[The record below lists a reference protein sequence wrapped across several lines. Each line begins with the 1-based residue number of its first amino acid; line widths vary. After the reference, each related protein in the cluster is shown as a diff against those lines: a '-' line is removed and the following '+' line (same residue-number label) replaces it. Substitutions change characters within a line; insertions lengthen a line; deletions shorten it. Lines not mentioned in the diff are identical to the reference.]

1 MQPIE
6 QSCFWLATR
15 NKLCAASEP
24 IRTELSA
31 SHRAHIVIVGAGF
44 TGLWTAYFL
53 KELQPDLEIVVV
65 EQGAT
70 GYGASG
76 RNAGMISNCIDHS
89 HHLAIAHFGLEEARR
104 LAAVGLANIKELSE
118 FAQDCDLELNGQLA
132 VALTEAHLA
141 ALPGLLKAAEM
152 VEISGYEL
160 LDGAAVQK
168 RLASPLY
175 LGGAFLPGG
184 GIINPIKLVD
194 RLAGWLKARGVTI
207 LEGSK
212 VTTLSAGKL
221 EIGEQSIFADKI
233 ILATDAYTH
242 KLLPGL
248 LHRFIPLYDYIL
260 VSHPLNETQLACLG
274 WQGRE
279 GVTDCRNFFNYYR
292 LTADDR
298 VLWGTSEAQYY
309 PPHGVGEQYDHS
321 ESHYRRLKESFARHF
336 PQLKDIVWS
345 YGWGGPI
352 ASTTRLTPFFG
363 SAYNDTVLYA
373 LGYTGHGLGSTRV
386 AAKIL
391 AHMALKRPS
400 ELLKLKLVTNKPMP
414 YPPEPLRSLAVNMV
428 TGALRQVDQ
437 GKTSAASS
445 MLLSLLDRLG
455 IGFSS

>member
-15 NKLCAASEP
+15 DQSRAASEP
-24 IRTELSA
+24 IKTVSGASRSA
-31 SHRAHIVIVGAGF
+31 QIAIVGAGF

-53 KELQPDLEIVVV
+53 KQLKPDLEIVIV
-65 EQGAT
+65 EQGVT

-89 HHLAIAHFGLEEARR
+89 HHLAIAHFGLDEARR
-104 LAAVGLANIKELSE
+104 LAAVGLANIKELAD
-118 FAQDCDLELNGQLA
+118 FAKDCDLELSGQLA
-132 VALTEAHLA
+132 VALTESHLE

-152 VEISGYEL
+152 VGIPGYQL
-160 LDGAAVQK
+160 LDAQAVK
-168 RLASPLY
+168 ARLNSPCY
-175 LGGAFLPGG
+175 LGGVFLPGG
-184 GIINPIKLVD
+184 GIVNPIKLVD
-194 RLAGWLKARGVTI
+194 RLASWLKECGVTI
-207 LEGSK
+207 LEQSR
-212 VTTLSAGKL
+212 VTAVSAGKIEL
-221 EIGEQSIFADKI
+221 ASQTISADKV

-260 VSHPLNETQLACLG
+260 VSEPLTASELASLN

-292 LTADDR
+292 LTADNR

-309 PPHGVGEQYDHS
+309 APHGVGEQYDHS
-321 ESHYRRLKESFARHF
+321 ESHYESLKTSFARFF

-345 YGWGGPI
+345 YSWGGPI

-363 SAYNDTVLYA
+363 TAYNDTVLYA

-391 AHMALKRPS
+391 AHMALHKPS
-400 ELLKLKLVTNKPMP
+400 ELLNLKLATTKPMP

-428 TGALRQVDQ
+428 TGALRQVDRGQ
-437 GKTSAASS
+437 VS
-445 MLLSLLDRLG
+445 MPANLLLNLLDRLG